1 MELRFFKSS
10 DLLDISKIENS
21 SFSVGA
27 YSLIMLKSM
36 IYSNSGF
43 TIVIEENNKIIGYG
57 TAAKLNKNSMDI
69 ESIAILPEYQGKG
82 YGTGLIEAIE
92 GEIKNRSY
100 KIVVL
105 EVREKNENAK
115 NFYLNRGYKIIDFME
130 DYYLLEFNGS
140 RNAYRME
147 KYL

>member
-1 MELRFFKSS
+1 M
-10 DLLDISKIENS
+10 
-21 SFSVGA
+21 
-27 YSLIMLKSM
+27 
-36 IYSNSGF
+36 
-43 TIVIEENNKIIGYG
+43 
-57 TAAKLNKNSMDI
+57 
-69 ESIAILPEYQGKG
+69 
-82 YGTGLIEAIE
+82 IEAIE